1 MTSSSFQQKFALI
14 LDSTKN
20 IRRRNKT
27 RHFTFCAGLGA
38 RRVGP
43 GDAEAILDGGGRAR
57 GRDILYLLLCV
68 YD

>member
-1 MTSSSFQQKFALI
+1 MYDVIFI
-14 LDSTKN
+14 STKVCFN
-20 IRRRNKT
+20 FRFYHKT

>member
-1 MTSSSFQQKFALI
+1 MSNNLCFNF
-14 LDSTKN
+14 
-20 IRRRNKT
+20 RFYHKT
-27 RHFTFCAGLGA
+27 RVFTFCAGLGA

-57 GRDILYLLLCV
+57 GRDIMCLLMCV

>member
-1 MTSSSFQQKFALI
+1 MSNNLCFNFRFYQ
-14 LDSTKN
+14 
-20 IRRRNKT
+20 NKT
-27 RHFTFCAGLGA
+27 RVFTFCAGLGA

-57 GRDILYLLLCV
+57 GRDIMCLLMCV